1 MATNRRSRTT
11 SGRSGKGSR
20 GKAKSA
26 IKVDLT
32 GVETRKNLPEGQY
45 MVTLN
50 SASVEKSQNSG
61 NDYIKFEFEVSE
73 GKFRGA
79 KLYHN
84 SSLQPQALFNLKAV
98 LAALGFSIPNKAFE
112 LELEDLIGLTCIV
125 EVTHEVYQGENRAR
139 ITEFINADDEDDD
152 EDDEDDDEDDEDYD
166 EDDEDYDDEDDD
178 EDDEDDEDDDEDYT
192 EMSLSELKSECKSRG
207 IKFSKDAKKKKLI
220 ALLEE
225 DDEE

>member
-20 GKAKSA
+20 GKAKST

-98 LAALGFSIPNKAFE
+98 LTALGFSIPNKAFE

-152 EDDEDDDEDDEDYD
+152 EDDEDYDEDDEDYD
-166 EDDEDYDDEDDD
+166 EDDEDYDEEDDD
-178 EDDEDDEDDDEDYT
+178 EEDDDGEDYT
-192 EMSLSELKSECKSRG
+192 EMSLAELKAECKSRG
-207 IKFSKDAKKKKLI
+207 IRFLKKAKKRDLI
-220 ALLEE
+220 DLLEE
-225 DDEE
+225 DDGE